1 LSYNIAHGHQK
12 LVTAIASL
20 VNPEATIHMR
30 SRQGPYLGEGSVR
43 NIHAC
48 HGGLGR
54 LSACTVCRDARL
66 GFYLGPHNPDLLV
79 HVAFYDL
86 TQVAGD
92 PLFLYILDILLST

>member
-1 LSYNIAHGHQK
+1 
-12 LVTAIASL
+12 
-20 VNPEATIHMR
+20 MR